1 MPHFQYII
9 PVMWTRTY
17 AIFSDQRD
25 GIMPDLTHSDTRKSS
40 FFTDT
45 APIRTFFAPGRINLI
60 GEHLDYNGGY
70 VFPAAISLGITG
82 RLQQRDDAIVRIKSE
97 QAPGEVLADLEGNIT
112 SGDAPAWAHYPLGAL
127 RYIRKSG
134 SALTRGVNILYSSTL
149 PQGSGLSSSAA
160 LEVLTSY
167 MLTGASI
174 WSERDRLR
182 IAVLMKD
189 MENEH
194 IGVQCGIMDQFTV
207 ALGKKGHAILL
218 NSETLAYDYV
228 PVNTGSG
235 SFIIMNSN
243 RPRALADSKYNE
255 RRAQCDEALSLIRE
269 HKPQYRRLA
278 EAEIND
284 LESIRDHV
292 LAKRARHVITE
303 NKRVLES
310 VEALRAGDL
319 RRFGAL
325 LADSHRSLRDDYE
338 VTGPEL
344 DALVEAAVKAPGCA
358 GARMTGAGFG
368 GCAIALVEN
377 SHIAEFEA
385 WVSDSYRNA
394 TGLAVDFYRSIL
406 EDGVREMMPSRQA
419 HHNH

>member
-1 MPHFQYII
+1 MPN
-9 PVMWTRTY
+9 
-17 AIFSDQRD
+17 
-25 GIMPDLTHSDTRKSS
+25 LKHSDGRKNS

-45 APIRTFFAPGRINLI
+45 APVRTFFAPGRINLI

-82 RLQQRDDAIVRIKSE
+82 RLQLRDDALVRIKSE
-97 QAPGEVLADLEGNIT
+97 QAPGEVTADLEGNAA
-112 SGDAPAWAHYPLGAL
+112 SGNVPAWAHYPLGAL
-127 RYIRKSG
+127 RYVRKSG
-134 SALTRGVNILYSSTL
+134 VALSRGMNILYSSTL

-160 LEVLTSY
+160 LEVLTAY

-174 WSERDRLR
+174 WSEQDRLR

-218 NSETLAYDYV
+218 NSDTLAYSYV
-228 PVNTGSG
+228 PVDTGAS

-255 RRAQCDEALSLIRE
+255 RRTQCEKALALIRE
-269 HKPQYRRLA
+269 HKPQYRHLA
-278 EAEIND
+278 EAAIND

-310 VEALRAGDL
+310 AEALQAGDL

-325 LADSHRSLRDDYE
+325 LTDSHGSLRDDYE

-344 DALVEAAVKAPGCA
+344 DALADAAVKAPGCA

-368 GCAIALVEN
+368 GCAVALVEN
-377 SHIAEFEA
+377 SHIAEFKA
-385 WVSDSYRNA
+385 VVSDSYRNA
-394 TGLAVDFYRSIL
+394 TGLTVDFYRSIL
-406 EDGVREMMPSRQA
+406 EDGVREMMVPQKA